1 MNVAAD
7 VQQRLAQHHVAGGAA
22 ARHYLLQY
30 GDNQAVARDA
40 LNSMHAGSQG
50 LRRMIF
56 DRAMTERQIQRL
68 LSSAHVYREFNT
80 AADALANLDIA
91 RFIRLILREFPDAE
105 FSRISVPDSVF
116 LFRS

>member
-1 MNVAAD
+1 MVVLRVILNP
-7 VQQRLAQHHVAGGAA
+7 
-22 ARHYLLQY
+22 
-30 GDNQAVARDA
+30 VARDA
-40 LNSMHAGSQG
+40 LNSMHASSTG
-50 LRRMIF
+50 LRQMISG
-56 DRAMTERQIQRL
+56 RAMTERQIQRL

-105 FSRISVPDSVF
+105 FSRISVPDSAF